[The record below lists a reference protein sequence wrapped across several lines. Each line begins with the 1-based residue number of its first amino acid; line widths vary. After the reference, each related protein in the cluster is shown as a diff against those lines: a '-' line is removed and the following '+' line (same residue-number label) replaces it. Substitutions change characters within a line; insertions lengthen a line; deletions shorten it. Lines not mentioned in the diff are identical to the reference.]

1 MPFAE
6 DKLYQDFVRPEMP
19 QFVEKVKPL
28 DLSPYLVCLTDSDK
42 EQIRMET
49 NNRGNRAGVEMLID
63 NLKRRENWPE
73 HLIQALE
80 KCGYPSLASQTKA
93 AYQKLLNP
101 KAVTKSPAMEGT
113 PLLASSPHARAPS
126 PFQATS
132 ADRTPPAAYE
142 PPFSTHYSSHSS
154 NLWEDTTLPTSSA
167 AVLPPSP
174 QGLPEKTPIQD
185 THSPEV
191 WTKLVPQQYPI
202 INQAGLLE
210 ENRRVPGSSPWS
222 PPRSQSGASSQV
234 EPSGHQAPFR
244 SQQGT
249 DAEMEDYFSKPGVL
263 RHLPPASETQAA
275 NWEEPFSNNV
285 SLQISGS
292 SASSSSRGPDSSA
305 PDVRESFSGVP
316 GESRTPSFGSGGSSH
331 DVRENV
337 IRFRESP
344 AIPNQGGQD
353 PHASNEPPGGTLS
366 KTHNLPVSGSSPNQ
380 SIPQQAGLGMA
391 HLLLA
396 AVLGAFLSVLLM
408 QFLNSRGS

>member
-6 DKLYQDFVRPEMP
+6 DKLYQDFIRPEMP

-42 EQIRMET
+42 EQIRTET

-73 HLIQALE
+73 HLVQALE

-132 ADRTPPAAYE
+132 VDRTPPAAYE
-142 PPFSTHYSSHSS
+142 PPFSTHYSSYSS
-154 NLWEDTTLPTSSA
+154 DLWEDTTLPTSSD
-167 AVLPPSP
+167 AVPPPSP

-202 INQAGLLE
+202 INQRL
-210 ENRRVPGSSPWS
+210 
-222 PPRSQSGASSQV
+222 RSQSGSSSQV
-234 EPSGHQAPFR
+234 ELSGHRAPFH

-263 RHLPPASETQAA
+263 RHLPPSSETQAA
-275 NWEEPFSNNV
+275 NWEEPFSNNA

-292 SASSSSRGPDSSA
+292 SASSSSHGPDGSA
-305 PDVRESFSGVP
+305 PNDRESRSGVS
-316 GESRTPSFGSGGSSH
+316 GESRTPPFGSGGSSH

-344 AIPNQGGQD
+344 AIPNQEGQD
-353 PHASNEPPGGTLS
+353 LHASNEPPGGTLI
-366 KTHNLPVSGSSPNQ
+366 KTHNLPVSGSSSNQ
-380 SIPQQAGLGMA
+380 SMPQQAGLGMA

-396 AVLGAFLSVLLM
+396 AVFGAVFSVLLM
-408 QFLNSRGS
+408 QLLNSRGS